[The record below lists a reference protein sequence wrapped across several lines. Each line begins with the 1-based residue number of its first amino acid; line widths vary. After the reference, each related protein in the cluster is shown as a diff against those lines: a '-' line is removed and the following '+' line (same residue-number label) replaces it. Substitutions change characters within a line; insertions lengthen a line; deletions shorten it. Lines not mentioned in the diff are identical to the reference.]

1 MSAWPATIASMLFAR
16 ISSRWRAT
24 ATPRSHTTGRRLDGR
39 AASRNGI
46 TSPRRPLD
54 LRPNASE
61 RAHFTPDSTLPDQL
75 DQTLFLHV
83 SQLEARGELPPVR
96 RQPLEHGLRE
106 LL

>member
-1 MSAWPATIASMLFAR
+1 MGDWPGTIASMLFAR

-24 ATPRSHTTGRRLDGR
+24 PTPRSHTTGRRLDGR

-75 DQTLFLHV
+75 DQTLLLDV
-83 SQLEARGELPPVR
+83 SQLDALGEVPPVR
-96 RQPLEHGLRE
+96 REP
-106 LL
+106 